1 MERHFTL
8 TRLLKRL
15 LAWVLPFALV
25 GWLVDMLWPALA
37 IAFAGAVVWN
47 LFYFHRLNHW
57 LWQSRT
63 MLPPQ
68 APGAW
73 SDIYDGIY
81 RTLRR
86 AQIKRRQ
93 LSVLLQRFRQAAEAI
108 PDAAFVI
115 ESDGTLVWSNKLAQ
129 IYFGLRWPAD
139 RGIRITNLIRYP
151 RFLKYFEI
159 ADFDEPITILDPAGE
174 QREIEMRF
182 MPYTDTQLL
191 VIARDI
197 TQLRKLERLRKDF
210 VANVSHELKTPLT
223 VMNGYLELLQDP
235 ENVPPAMVKKAVH
248 DMNLQNQR
256 MQKMVEQL
264 LTLSRMEGQMQDT
277 FTKKVAMVLLIQE
290 VVTELQPIIQA
301 KNINLHLDLS
311 AGDAVL
317 GNEEKLRAACSN
329 LITNAI
335 KYGKEN
341 GHLRVA
347 WYRVGQFA
355 EFSVEDDGAGI
366 ESEHLPRL
374 TERFYRV
381 EKDRNSATGGTGL
394 GLSIVK
400 HALEHHRSYLQIES
414 APNQGSRFFFRIA
427 PELLVSAN

>member
-8 TRLLKRL
+8 YRLLKRL
-15 LAWVLPFALV
+15 FWWLLPLALV
-25 GWLVDMLWPALA
+25 GWLVGALWPALA
-37 IAFAGAVVWN
+37 LALAATVLWN
-47 LFYFHRLNHW
+47 VFYFQRLNRW

-63 MLPPQ
+63 MLPPR

-86 AQIKRRQ
+86 AQLKRRQ
-93 LSVLLQRFRQAAEAI
+93 LSILLQRFRQAAEAI
-108 PDAAFVI
+108 PDAALVL

-129 IYFGLRWPAD
+129 IYFGLRWPTD

-151 RFLKYFEI
+151 RFIKYFEI
-159 ADFDEPITILDPAGE
+159 SDFAEPITILAPAGD

-223 VMNGYLELLQDP
+223 VMNGYLELLEEP
-235 ENVPPAMVKKAVH
+235 LNVPPEMLTKALH
-248 DMNLQNQR
+248 DMTLQNQR

-264 LTLSRMEGQMQDT
+264 LTLSRMEGQSQDT
-277 FTKKVAMVLLIQE
+277 FTRKVVMSELINQ
-290 VVTELQPIIQA
+290 VIQELQPIIAA
-301 KNINLHLDLS
+301 KGLALQLDVADGIS
-311 AGDAVL
+311 VL

-341 GHLRVA
+341 GHLRVT
-347 WYRVGQFA
+347 WLLVGQFA
-355 EFSVEDDGAGI
+355 EFSVEDDGPGI
-366 ESEHLPRL
+366 AAEHVPRL

-400 HALEHHRSYLQIES
+400 HALEHHRSYLQVES
-414 APNQGSRFFFRIA
+414 APNQGSRFFFRIV
-427 PELLVSAN
+427 PELLVSE

>member
-8 TRLLKRL
+8 YRLLKRL
-15 LAWVLPFALV
+15 LLWVLPFALL
-25 GWLVDMLWPALA
+25 GWLFDFFWQALVGA
-37 IAFAGAVVWN
+37 LVIAVVWN
-47 LFYFHRLNHW
+47 LVFFQRLNRW
-57 LWQSRT
+57 LWHSRT
-63 MLPPQ
+63 MLPPR

-86 AQIKRRQ
+86 AQVKRRQ
-93 LSVLLQRFRQAAEAI
+93 LSIILQRFRQAAEAI
-108 PDAAFVI
+108 PDAALVL

-151 RFLKYFEI
+151 RFIKYFEI
-159 ADFDEPITILDPAGE
+159 GSFDEPITILAPVGN

-182 MPYTDTQLL
+182 MPYSDTQLL

-197 TQLRKLERLRKDF
+197 TQVRKLERLRKDF

-223 VMNGYLELLQDP
+223 VMHGYLELLQEPSNLPP
-235 ENVPPAMVKKAVH
+235 EILNKALR

-256 MQKMVEQL
+256 MQQMVEQL
-264 LTLSRMEGQMQDT
+264 LTLSRMEGQTQET
-277 FTKKVAMVLLIQE
+277 FTRKVVMKTLLEQIIS
-290 VVTELQPIIQA
+290 ELQPMIDNKGLALVVDI
-301 KNINLHLDLS
+301 
-311 AGDAVL
+311 DATMSVL

-355 EFSVEDDGAGI
+355 EFSVEDDGPGI
-366 ESEHLPRL
+366 AAEHVPRL

-381 EKDRNSATGGTGL
+381 EKDRNSSTGGTGL

-400 HALEHHRSYLQIES
+400 HALEHHRSYLQVES
-414 APNQGSRFFFRIA
+414 APGQGSRFFFRIV
-427 PELLVSAN
+427 PELLVNE